1 LYSSPISLAAS
12 EMTYTVSTGALNSTQ
27 TKPQISLE
35 TFGEQPAKEMWKEAV
50 HVVVFDYI

>member
-1 LYSSPISLAAS
+1 
-12 EMTYTVSTGALNSTQ
+12 MTDTVLIGALNSTQ